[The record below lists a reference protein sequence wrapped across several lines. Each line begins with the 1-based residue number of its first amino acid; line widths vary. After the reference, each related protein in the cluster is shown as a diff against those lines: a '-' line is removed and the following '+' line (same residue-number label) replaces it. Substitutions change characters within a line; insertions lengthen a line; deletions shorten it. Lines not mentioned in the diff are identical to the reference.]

1 MDRQV
6 RIRFV
11 WMLAAILGLGTA
23 ISILFIAD
31 MGTDP
36 LTTMIRGFTMI
47 TPLSYGNCQLL
58 FNILLIVLAV
68 FFRRDL
74 IGAGT
79 IANMVLVGYV
89 AEYLEIVWRSLPFI
103 GDAPGIGIRIL
114 MLLIG
119 VVLFISTAAI
129 YMTAELGVSPYDA
142 LPIIISEK
150 VPFSFRTVRITV
162 DVCAVCVGW
171 LCGNMPGILTVLVV
185 LSLGPVITWFGK
197 HVAVKLFGKVT
208 SFV

>member
-1 MDRQV
+1 MSRQV
-6 RIRFV
+6 LIRFV
-11 WMLAAILGLGTA
+11 WMLAAIVGLGAA

-58 FNILLIVLAV
+58 INILLIVLTIL
-68 FFRRDL
+68 FRRDL
-74 IGAGT
+74 IGVGT

-103 GDAPGIGIRIL
+103 GDTPGMGIRML
-114 MLLIG
+114 MLVAG
-119 VVLFISTAAI
+119 VILFITTAAI

-142 LPIIISEK
+142 LPIILSK
-150 VPFSFRTVRITV
+150 KASFSFRTVRIMV
-162 DVCAVCVGW
+162 DVCAVCIGW
-171 LCGNMPGILTVLVV
+171 LCGNTPGILTVLVV
-185 LSLGPVITWFGK
+185 ISLGPVITWFGK
-197 HVAVKLFGKVT
+197 HVAVKLFGKET

>member
-1 MDRQV
+1 
-6 RIRFV
+6 
-11 WMLAAILGLGTA
+11 
-23 ISILFIAD
+23 
-31 MGTDP
+31 
-36 LTTMIRGFTMI
+36 
-47 TPLSYGNCQLL
+47 
-58 FNILLIVLAV
+58 
-68 FFRRDL
+68 
-74 IGAGT
+74 
-79 IANMVLVGYV
+79 MVLVGYV

-103 GDAPGIGIRIL
+103 GDAPGMGIRIF

-162 DVCAVCVGW
+162 DVCAVCIGW
-171 LCGNMPGILTVLVV
+171 LCGNTPGILTVLVV